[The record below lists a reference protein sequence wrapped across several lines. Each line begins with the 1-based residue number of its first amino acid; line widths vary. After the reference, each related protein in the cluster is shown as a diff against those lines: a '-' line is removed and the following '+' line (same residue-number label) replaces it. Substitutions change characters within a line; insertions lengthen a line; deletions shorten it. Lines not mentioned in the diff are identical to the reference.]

1 MAYARPLALLI
12 AFFVTAWIWFFADEK
27 WLVIFPLAAAVVIGL
42 FPVLR
47 RWRVHDRQR
56 RRTLDGTAVDTTPP
70 EQP

>member
-47 RWRVHDRQR
+47 RIPGARAYR
-56 RRTLDGTAVDTTPP
+56 RGV
-70 EQP
+70 QPSAK